1 MDEFAAFLAT
11 QPLQGIIDAIDE
23 QEEFEDYRGT
33 YPALVAERERR
44 FDLMGGRF

>member
-11 QPLQGIIDAIDE
+11 QPLREIIDEIDL
-23 QEEFEDYRGT
+23 QEEHEDYRGT

-44 FDLMGGRF
+44 FALMGGRF